1 MGNAKDNSSLWAGGF
16 IHIWNCGRE
25 KNFGK
30 EENVVSL
37 GYVDSEVPYGEF
49 R

>member
-1 MGNAKDNSSLWAGGF
+1 MAWWIHSPYLELWE
-16 IHIWNCGRE
+16 E
-25 KNFGK
+25 KNFG
-30 EENVVSL
+30 EEYNVVSL